1 MSTQPRQS
9 SVGITK
15 QLHAGINA
23 AREGKPN
30 VARAYLN
37 GVLAKEPE
45 NIPALLW
52 LAFIA
57 ETAQESVNLLKN
69 VLILD
74 PDNERAKSGLRW
86 AESRLGLTESEVD
99 TNDESSTNDESGQIT
114 TEVDTTEVDTNEV
127 DDESTD
133 NEEPFEPLTLRQ
145 QLFSSESQN
154 KGRKSVLAHR
164 ARRTINPFLI
174 FLIGITVTSAF
185 LSITTN
191 QPNFVFAND
200 KQADVTDVQVGDKD
214 IFQLVVEI
222 RSNPP
227 PEIRIEQ
234 PVTDFSKSSSTIQ
247 NSSHT
252 IPIPASWQT
261 YQSSRNSVSQ
271 TLSLPT
277 NPNNGPI
284 LFEPVETSLL
294 AHQPE
299 WPEQKWIEIDLAAQ
313 HVTAWEGN
321 VPVMSFDSSTGKAE
335 TPTITGKFHIYWKLK
350 KAIMMGGDYYLPDVP
365 YTMYFYNDYGIHGT
379 YWHDNFGIPVSH
391 GCVNLQ
397 TENAKELFEWT
408 GPHVPDYTNEVT
420 SSSYNLG
427 TLVVVH
433 E

>member
-23 AREGKPN
+23 AREGKPD

-37 GVLAKEPE
+37 GVLAREPE

-57 ETAQESVNLLKN
+57 ETAQESVDLLKI
-69 VLILD
+69 VLTLD
-74 PDNERAKSGLRW
+74 PNNERAKSGLRW
-86 AESRLGLTESEVD
+86 AESRLGPTSDDTPTESDLTD
-99 TNDESSTNDESGQIT
+99 TNDESA
-114 TEVDTTEVDTNEV
+114 
-127 DDESTD
+127 DD
-133 NEEPFEPLTLRQ
+133 EEPFEPLALRQ

-154 KGRKSVLAHR
+154 KGRKSILAHR

-174 FLIGITVTSAF
+174 FLIGITVSAAF
-185 LSITTN
+185 LSLATN
-191 QPNFVFAND
+191 QPNSVSADNMAVDDSTND
-200 KQADVTDVQVGDKD
+200 KN
-214 IFQLVVEI
+214 IFQLVTET
-222 RSNPP
+222 RSDAP

-234 PVTDFSKSSSTIQ
+234 PVTGFFETGSTIQ
-247 NSSHT
+247 NASRT
-252 IPIPASWQT
+252 IPIPASLQT
-261 YQSSRNSVSQ
+261 YQSSHHD
-271 TLSLPT
+271 TEIFSLPT

-284 LFEPVETSLL
+284 LFEPVEASLL

-299 WPEQKWIEIDLAAQ
+299 WPEQKWIEIDLVAQ
-313 HVTAWEGN
+313 RVTAWEGN
-321 VPVMSFDSSTGKAE
+321 VPVMSFVSSTGKSE
-335 TPTITGKFHIYWKLK
+335 TPTISGKFRIYWKLK
-350 KAIMMGGDYYLPDVP
+350 KAVMMGDDYYLPDVP
-365 YTMYFYNDYGIHGT
+365 YTMYFYDDYGIHGT

-408 GPHVPDYTNEVT
+408 GPHVPDYANEIT
-420 SSSYNLG
+420 SSGYNLG